1 MLKEKIIIVGA
12 TSSIAQHCT
21 KLWVASGLKELI
33 LVGRDRAGLER
44 IAMDLSV
51 RNPSVHIEFKATD
64 LLDVSMIKST
74 VDEVFQ
80 QGAPDIVL
88 IAHGTL
94 PEQSEC
100 QHDASLVAHTLEVNG
115 LSPAVWAELFAEKF
129 ELAGRGTLAIIGSV
143 AGDRARKSNY
153 IYGSAKAMVASYV
166 EGLQHRFAGTNIHI
180 VLIKPGPTDT
190 PMARNMKGGSLKL
203 APVSD
208 VAKAI
213 VRGIERK
220 KTTTIYVPGKWQL
233 IMGVIKCIP
242 QFIFNKMNI

>member
-1 MLKEKIIIVGA
+1 MLKEKIVIIGA
-12 TSSIAQHCT
+12 TSSIAQHCAR
-21 KLWVASGLKELI
+21 LWVASDPKELI
-33 LVGRDRAGLER
+33 LVGRDGAGLKR

-64 LLDVSMIKST
+64 LLDASMIKST
-74 VDEVFQ
+74 VDELCK
-80 QGAPDIVL
+80 QGTPDIVL
-88 IAHGTL
+88 IAHGSL

-115 LSPAVWAELFAEKF
+115 ISPAIWAESFAEKF
-129 ELAGRGTLAIIGSV
+129 ELVGQGTLAVIGSV

-190 PMARNMKGGSLKL
+190 PMTRNMKGGGLKL

-213 VRGIERK
+213 VQGIGRK
-220 KTTTIYVPGKWQL
+220 KTTIYVPGKWRL